1 MTISP
6 TRTVLVARVAAL
18 GLALLGF
25 ALGPG
30 GVATATATP
39 RPALVSTS
47 IADDE
52 RPARPDA
59 VACDDDPNDPDPG
72 DDGDDGDGD

>member
-1 MTISP
+1 MAISP
-6 TRTVLVARVAAL
+6 TKTVLVARVAAL
-18 GLALLGF
+18 GVALLGF

-30 GVATATATP
+30 GVATATP
-39 RPALVSTS
+39 RPALVSIS
-47 IADDE
+47 IADHE
-52 RPARPDA
+52 RPIRPDA

>member
-1 MTISP
+1 MAISP
-6 TRTVLVARVAAL
+6 TKTVLVARVAAL
-18 GLALLGF
+18 GVALLGF

-30 GVATATATP
+30 GVATATS

-47 IADDE
+47 IADDG
-52 RPARPDA
+52 RPTLPDA

>member
-6 TRTVLVARVAAL
+6 ARTLLVARVAAL
-18 GLALLGF
+18 GVAMLGF

-30 GVATATATP
+30 GVATATP
-39 RPALVSTS
+39 RPALVSAS
-47 IADDE
+47 IADHE
-52 RPARPDA
+52 RPARPDT

>member
-6 TRTVLVARVAAL
+6 ARTLLVARVAAL
-18 GLALLGF
+18 GVAMLGF

-30 GVATATATP
+30 GIATATP
-39 RPALVSTS
+39 RPALVSTG
-47 IADDE
+47 IANDE
-52 RPARPDA
+52 RLARPST
-59 VACDDDPNDPDPG
+59 VLCDDDPNNPDPG

>member
-6 TRTVLVARVAAL
+6 AQTLLVARVAAL
-18 GLALLGF
+18 GVAMLGF

-30 GVATATATP
+30 GVATATA
-39 RPALVSTS
+39 RPALVSSS
-47 IADDE
+47 IADDGHPT
-52 RPARPDA
+52 RPGT
-59 VACDDDPNDPDPG
+59 VLCDDDPNDPDPG

>member
-6 TRTVLVARVAAL
+6 APTLLVARVAAL
-18 GLALLGF
+18 GVAMLGF

-30 GVATATATP
+30 GIATATP

-47 IADDE
+47 IANDE
-52 RPARPDA
+52 RLARPGI
-59 VACDDDPNDPDPG
+59 VLCDDDPNDPDPG
-72 DDGDDGDGD
+72 DDDGDGD

>member
-1 MTISP
+1 MTNFP
-6 TRTVLVARVAAL
+6 TKTVVVARVAAL

-30 GVATATATP
+30 GVATATP

-47 IADDE
+47 IAGDE
-52 RPARPDA
+52 RPARPDT